1 MALFVK
7 IDSMIKKT
15 VKKSTKNQEILAAL
29 KKSLGALA
37 ADGGGIE
44 IVKVDKEKGIVEIR
58 MTGACCGCPFKQL
71 TFAKNIAEKIKE
83 KFSWAKDIKLIE

>member
-1 MALFVK
+1 
-7 IDSMIKKT
+7 MIKKIT
-15 VKKSTKNQEILAAL
+15 KKITKKTDKNQEILAAL

-83 KFSWAKDIKLIE
+83 KVSWAKDIKLIE